1 MNLAIWDIESSSAS
15 TSWGSIIEVGGIL
28 VDPNF
33 KELDRFNFRCRLPE
47 GEIPQAMA
55 LIVNKTSV
63 DLLTKGNLSHYQM
76 LSQLEAKFK
85 KWSPA
90 IFLGWSNIGFDDE
103 MIRNEFFRGIRYPYI
118 TNATPNKRHDGL
130 NIARGAHAVDESVLK
145 TEINAK
151 GNAVM
156 KLESLARMN
165 GFESSGAHSA
175 LFDAELTVKVLGL
188 IKKNQPQTWG
198 TFLRT
203 ANKVDTEVIIKKEK
217 IFTLA
222 EYHFGKNY
230 RYVVSPL
237 HPKHCIHPIYQ
248 WGQAVDLKVDPIPLL
263 NMSVSELKGAIKKLK
278 FLKTIRS
285 NKAPII
291 LEASYGMQVEPYSK
305 LDPDLIKE
313 RARLVNS
320 NEKFSQN
327 ILTAL
332 RENAEEKAQFD
343 SQEDIL
349 AEETIYKKFTP
360 QKDTALFP
368 KWHAATWK
376 DKLILLDKFEDERM
390 VSFGKKIIYQESPE
404 TLPLDTFK
412 SIKRAIAERILSN
425 EKEKWWTCKEF
436 YFECDNLR
444 EKYTNDEDEEKLKF
458 LDEINEFV
466 EGIQKKYESA

>member
-1 MNLAIWDIESSSAS
+1 MNYAIWDIESSSAN

-76 LSQLEAKFK
+76 LSQLEAIFK

-90 IFLGWSNIGFDDE
+90 IFMGWSNIGFDDE

-130 NIARGAHAVDESVLK
+130 NIARGAHAVDESVVK

-188 IKKNQPQTWG
+188 IKKNQPQTWD

-203 ANKVDTEVIIKKEK
+203 SNRSDTEIIVKKEK

-230 RYVVSPL
+230 KYVVAPL
-237 HPKHCIHPIYQ
+237 HPKHCIDNYN
-248 WGQAVDLKVDPIPLL
+248 WGRAVDLKVDPTPLL

-291 LEASYGMQVEPYSK
+291 LDASYGMQVEPYRN

-313 RARLVNS
+313 RAKLVTG

-327 ILTAL
+327 ILIAL
-332 RENAEEKAQFD
+332 RETAEEKSQFD
-343 SQEDIL
+343 SQVDL
-349 AEETIYKKFTP
+349 YAEETIYKKFTP

-368 KWHAATWK
+368 KWHAASWK

-404 TLPLDTFK
+404 TLPADMLKT
-412 SIKRAIAERILSN
+412 IKRGIAERILSD

-444 EKYTNDEDEEKLKF
+444 EKYTNEKDEQKLKF
-458 LDEINEFV
+458 LDEINELV
-466 EGIQKKYESA
+466 EGIQKKYEQV

>member
-1 MNLAIWDIESSSAS
+1 
-15 TSWGSIIEVGGIL
+15 
-28 VDPNF
+28 
-33 KELDRFNFRCRLPE
+33 
-47 GEIPQAMA
+47 
-55 LIVNKTSV
+55 
-63 DLLTKGNLSHYQM
+63 
-76 LSQLEAKFK
+76 
-85 KWSPA
+85 
-90 IFLGWSNIGFDDE
+90 
-103 MIRNEFFRGIRYPYI
+103 
-118 TNATPNKRHDGL
+118 
-130 NIARGAHAVDESVLK
+130 
-145 TEINAK
+145 
-151 GNAVM
+151 
-156 KLESLARMN
+156 
-165 GFESSGAHSA
+165 
-175 LFDAELTVKVLGL
+175 
-188 IKKNQPQTWG
+188 
-198 TFLRT
+198 
-203 ANKVDTEVIIKKEK
+203 
-217 IFTLA
+217 
-222 EYHFGKNY
+222 
-230 RYVVSPL
+230 
-237 HPKHCIHPIYQ
+237 
-248 WGQAVDLKVDPIPLL
+248 
-263 NMSVSELKGAIKKLK
+263 MSVSELKGAIKKLK

-404 TLPLDTFK
+404 TLPLDMFK

-444 EKYTNDEDEEKLKF
+444 EKYTNDKDEEKLKF